1 MWNPRNW
8 IREDDGE
15 RKRATSEVRFHLRD
29 DLYLADFWRS
39 NKRTQQWCSITVV
52 RSLLRARPENRIA
65 LIACTSIPP
74 SLVVTLSTL
83 LNSFKLHPGSLS
95 YVDVPVEI
103 FFVILFEP
111 ISPSLFYYHTSTS
124 SPTSWGNFCCATA
137 VKITVSRRSCFC
149 RARLSGLFFPGVS
162 LGWVCSSFQPAR
174 LRHFVPCFLLVCH
187 AAKYVVRLEPLVG
200 SFRGKFTSIHW
211 QTGSLSRFCSASQR
225 AQIIRLKSNTVIFWP
240 WWF

>member
-1 MWNPRNW
+1 MESSELDSRGRR
-8 IREDDGE
+8 REE
-15 RKRATSEVRFHLRD
+15 TSNGRGVRFHLRD

-39 NKRTQQWCSITVV
+39 SKRTQQRCSITVV
-52 RSLLRARPENRIA
+52 RSLLRARPENQIA

-95 YVDVPVEI
+95 YVDVPVEM

-111 ISPSLFYYHTSTS
+111 ISPPLFYYHTSTS
-124 SPTSWGNFCCATA
+124 SPTSRGNFCCATA

-162 LGWVCSSFQPAR
+162 LG
-174 LRHFVPCFLLVCH
+174 
-187 AAKYVVRLEPLVG
+187 
-200 SFRGKFTSIHW
+200 
-211 QTGSLSRFCSASQR
+211 
-225 AQIIRLKSNTVIFWP
+225 
-240 WWF
+240 